1 MFNFPNILVLSV
13 SIMLLDVAKKKS
25 NTKDY
30 SIPHT
35 YQAKKKKKTFIQY
48 VILKDINPICCPIKT
63 VNISTFFEE
72 LVRLFYKSSRSH
84 SLGGPIYQILC
95 GSMEVSWHQ
104 ELFCALE

>member
-30 SIPHT
+30 SIPRT

-72 LVRLFYKSSRSH
+72 LVRLFYRSSRSH